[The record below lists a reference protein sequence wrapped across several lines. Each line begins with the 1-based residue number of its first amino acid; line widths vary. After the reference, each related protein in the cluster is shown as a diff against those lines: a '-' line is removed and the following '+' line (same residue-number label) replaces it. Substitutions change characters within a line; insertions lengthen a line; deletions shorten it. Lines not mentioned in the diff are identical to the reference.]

1 MVIQWYGQSCF
12 KITSGDL
19 VIAID
24 PFSKE
29 IGLTPPRFKTDILLK
44 THDHRDH
51 SNIESIPDGAFIIE
65 SAGEYEI
72 KGVPIVG
79 IESFHDENNGK
90 DRGKNTIYKFEVEEM
105 KLAHLGDFG
114 EKEIRS
120 DTLDELGDIDILFI
134 PVGGNYTID
143 AEGAEKIIRQI
154 EPRIVIPMHYK
165 IPSLSVKLAPVEEFM
180 KEMGIKKY
188 ETEEKLVIK
197 KKDLPEAEKTK
208 VVVLKPV

>member
-1 MVIQWYGQSCF
+1 MVINWYGQSCF
-12 KITSGDL
+12 KITSGEL
-19 VIAID
+19 VLAID

-51 SNIESIPDGAFIIE
+51 SNLESIPEGAFIIGE
-65 SAGEYEI
+65 PGEYEI
-72 KGVPIVG
+72 KGVPITG
-79 IESFHDENNGK
+79 IESFHDDQNGK
-90 DRGKNTIYKFEVEEM
+90 ERGKNTIYKFEVEEI

-120 DTLDELGDIDILFI
+120 ETLDELGDIDILFI
-134 PVGGNYTID
+134 PVGGVYTID

-165 IPSLSVKLAPVEEFM
+165 IPGLTVKLAPVDEFL
-180 KEMGIKKY
+180 KEMGIKKL
-188 ETEEKLVIK
+188 EPEEKLVIK
-197 KKDLPEAEKTK
+197 KKDLPEAEQTKIVLLKTA
-208 VVVLKPV
+208 